1 MSRMPIRDSKGLN
14 TSART
19 FGGQYPLANRIIND
33 AGYAEPSPK
42 NPSRQFQ
49 AGIFKNNIGK
59 KLEFNHKNEELDL
72 QITEVQVAP
81 RGSMLKN
88 RTSTKNF
95 GTARD
100 SNYFN
105 NVDPSMF
112 QSNNLRDEMVQMNAQ
127 LYDRV
132 IEEVRQMIAEQKH
145 AS

>member
-1 MSRMPIRDSKGLN
+1 
-14 TSART
+14 
-19 FGGQYPLANRIIND
+19 
-33 AGYAEPSPK
+33 
-42 NPSRQFQ
+42 
-49 AGIFKNNIGK
+49 
-59 KLEFNHKNEELDL
+59 
-72 QITEVQVAP
+72 
-81 RGSMLKN
+81 MLKN